1 MGRSLAARCG
11 GLENRYGIVAEEE
24 AFIDMEQTR
33 YDLRGGLK
41 LDGPISSL
49 KASGSV
55 VDYEHTEFEAPGE
68 PGTRFTNE
76 GWEARIEAGHAPIG
90 LLEGSV
96 GLQASNGISRRLA
109 MRR

>member
-1 MGRSLAARCG
+1 VRG
-11 GLENRYGIVAEEE
+11 GLE
-24 AFIDMEQTR
+24 F
-33 YDLRGGLK
+33 
-41 LDGPISSL
+41 DGPITGV

-55 VDYEHTEFEAPGE
+55 VDYEHTEFEGPGE

-96 GLQASNGISRRLA
+96 GLQASSKDFAAVGEEALIGRTKTQATGGRRGRTA
-109 MRR
+109 VRRYGHR